1 MFNSG
6 LKKENEELKS
16 ENKMLKGKVYKL
28 ENENAIDRATY
39 EAEIKGFENKIKNLK
54 KENKNLFTYD
64 DAIRIVNSR
73 LSYMEDKFKEVKGS
87 GLIKATRRY
96 YYEKSALKT
105 VLMVIIE
112 EGRKRDKEIKKQM
125 FEGDNEG

>member
-54 KENKNLFTYD
+54 KENKKLFTYD

-73 LSYMEDKFKEVKGS
+73 LSYIEDKFKEVKKELTAAFENFTLDS
-87 GLIKATRRY
+87 GTYL
-96 YYEKSALKT
+96 YEFIVFDWNPFTAS
-105 VLMVIIE
+105 
-112 EGRKRDKEIKKQM
+112 
-125 FEGDNEG
+125 